1 MASVVIWMRGTDDWT
16 RDGHGTERGNQK
28 WFQRKKVKVKSFSC
42 VRPFANP
49 WTVDHEAPLSM
60 GFSRQETWSGLPF
73 PSLVIKYEV
82 SEMSE
87 VKLLS
92 RVRLFATHGL

>member
-1 MASVVIWMRGTDDWT
+1 MQSLKYQERNSVRGVNYEEF
-16 RDGHGTERGNQK
+16 GVG
-28 WFQRKKVKVKSFSC
+28 SFDIFFLYHVLSHFSR
-42 VRPFANP
+42 VRLSVTP
-49 WTVDHEAPLSM
+49 WTMARQAPVSM
-60 GFSRQETWSGLPF
+60 GFTRQKHWSGLPF

-87 VKLLS
+87 VKSLS